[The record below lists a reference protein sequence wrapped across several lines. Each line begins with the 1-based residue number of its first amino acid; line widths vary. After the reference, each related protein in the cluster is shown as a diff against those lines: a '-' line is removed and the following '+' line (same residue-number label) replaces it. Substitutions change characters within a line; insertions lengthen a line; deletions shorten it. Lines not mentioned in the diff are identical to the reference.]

1 MREILFRGIDAVTGK
16 WVQGD
21 LLHISS
27 GCIIYHGSQ
36 TESEIKENTGAAIE
50 LLINEISVVK
60 PKTVGQF
67 TGLTDKNGVK
77 IFEGDILNISE
88 FWNKAMIDFS
98 YEERCLFELN
108 DLKGELHKKYITDV
122 IYEQGCFVIKTGKED
137 YDCYASALEGNQKHS
152 QPIFDCE
159 IIGNIHNNPE
169 LLNKPF

>member
-1 MREILFRGIDAVTGK
+1 MREILFRGQKPNGE

-77 IFEGDILNISE
+77 IFEGDILKVGENLIAE
-88 FWNKAMIDFS
+88 IT
-98 YEERCLFELN
+98 YIEENVQDYGDEMHSAFQA
-108 DLKGELHKKYITDV
+108 V
-122 IYEQGCFVIKTGKED
+122 I
-137 YDCYASALEGNQKHS
+137 QKHNKTI
-152 QPIFDCE
+152 PIDSYLLNNCK
-159 IIGNIHNNPE
+159 IIGNIHDNPE
-169 LLNKPF
+169 LLK

>member
-1 MREILFRGIDAVTGK
+1 MREILFRGIDFLTGK

-60 PKTVGQF
+60 PKTIGQF

-77 IFEGDILNISE
+77 IFEGDFLNVEMFKIDIGYFNSVFFCESIQNYKCISTE
-88 FWNKAMIDFS
+88 
-98 YEERCLFELN
+98 Y
-108 DLKGELHKKYITDV
+108 
-122 IYEQGCFVIKTGKED
+122 Q
-137 YDCYASALEGNQKHS
+137 GNQNFIEDDSKY
-152 QPIFDCE
+152 CLGNYKKVV
-159 IIGNIHNNPE
+159 IGNIHDNPE
-169 LLNKPF
+169 LLK

>member
-1 MREILFRGIDAVTGK
+1 MREILFRGIDSLTGK

-77 IFEGDILNISE
+77 IFEGDIIQ
-88 FWNKAMIDFS
+88 D
-98 YEERCLFELN
+98 
-108 DLKGELHKKYITDV
+108 KYD
-122 IYEQGCFVIKTGKED
+122 ESCNHVIKYFEEESCFGVLYIGLNGSLTPMSRLAKDWINE
-137 YDCYASALEGNQKHS
+137 
-152 QPIFDCE
+152 FDKVV
-159 IIGNIHNNPE
+159 IGNIHKNPE
-169 LLNKPF
+169 LLTESHFKPF